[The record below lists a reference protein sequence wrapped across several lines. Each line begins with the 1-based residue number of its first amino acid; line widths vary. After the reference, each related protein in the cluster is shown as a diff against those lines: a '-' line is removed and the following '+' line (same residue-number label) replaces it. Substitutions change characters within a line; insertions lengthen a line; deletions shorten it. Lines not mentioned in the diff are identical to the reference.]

1 MDAERFDRLASSIAL
16 SVTRRRAVEGI
27 LAGTAG
33 FLAFDTESNA
43 KKRRRKKRCK
53 PKPVRSTCQK
63 TRQCCRKKSGRVC
76 ASNARTLGCNQTSNV
91 CCLPV
96 GSLGC
101 TDTCDCCGGDA
112 IACDLGPGR
121 CDFL

>member
-1 MDAERFDRLASSIAL
+1 MDAARFDRLASSIAF
-16 SVTRRRAVEGI
+16 SVTRRRAVAGI

-43 KKRRRKKRCK
+43 RKRRRKKRCK
-53 PKPVRSTCQK
+53 PKPVRATCQNN
-63 TRQCCRKKSGRVC
+63 RQCCRKKSGRVC
-76 ASNARTLGCNQTSNV
+76 ASNARTVGCNQTSNV

-112 IACDLGPGR
+112 IACDMGPGR